1 MKHPSGKEINN
12 MKTLQ
17 ESIIGR
23 RGVYSDIVEPLHP
36 KIISAYRSEQYKCI
50 SFEDIDEAYFWN
62 MKGEAFDI
70 ASRTFGI
77 NAVLISGIWVT
88 SILSCKT
95 SYFQA
100 VLYKTNKNGGW
111 SLIIIKK
118 PKGLGKY
125 KVVLRK
131 NNIPDDTVN
140 SYRVF
145 KEINIEKL

>member
-1 MKHPSGKEINN
+1 

-36 KIISAYRSEQYKCI
+36 KIIAAYRSGQYKCI
-50 SFEDIDEAYFWN
+50 SFGDIDYETYFWN
-62 MKGEAFDI
+62 MKDDGFDLAEQAF
-70 ASRTFGI
+70 RI
-77 NAVLISGIWVT
+77 NANRIAGIWVT
-88 SILSCKT
+88 TILSCKT

-100 VLYKTNKNGGW
+100 VLYKTNKNGDW

-118 PKGLGKY
+118 PKGHGKY
-125 KVVLRK
+125 SVVLRK
-131 NNIPDDTVN
+131 NDIPDDTVN